1 MSTDSCKND
10 IILRD
15 FDENLRRSLADNT
28 DYTPTAET
36 VAALAVKYPYF
47 ILPAAL
53 RISDKKIDRQE
64 KERLALKIALG
75 TADRSL
81 LFRLV
86 DPLAKEFENFYP
98 VEEEKEITTEEAI
111 HTFLSTYGSQ
121 DSKEE
126 AILEKLI
133 FNPVPEYSQVL
144 IRESKEARDT
154 TPVTESQQEE
164 INDEPPSTDNNS
176 AASPDSMLSESLA
189 KIYIRQGRYEKA
201 YEIISHLNLNFP
213 EKSRYFADQLRF
225 LKKLIYINSKK

>member
-15 FDENLRRSLADNT
+15 FDENLRQSLADNT

-111 HTFLSTYGSQ
+111 DTFLSTYGSH

-144 IRESKEARDT
+144 IREAKEAHDT

-176 AASPDSMLSESLA
+176 AASPGSMLSESLA

-225 LKKLIYINSKK
+225 LKKLIYIKSKK